1 MPPPSS
7 LLLPSPL
14 IFTYFKKTP
23 PFEPH
28 HGPPFA
34 ARRYLASSNCPLS
47 VLLAPFLTR
56 TSHRS
61 KPERT
66 APSAYR
72 AVHLSNRPT
81 VLTIDTLTVYQ
92 LPSKALIDFL
102 FTRPLLEPLAH
113 AMSSFY
119 ASRKSFDVSDRSVSH
134 DPASHDTVMQ
144 RPTSACGHHSN
155 ASSASFG
162 SGGAPMHAM
171 MVPGNV
177 VPTLDRPDS
186 DSPFS
191 DWEAYIVKQAQD
203 WSDKSSHMAASPSA
217 QSRKSSGPRIVWA
230 DQVRKSS
237 PQTQPLVYTK
247 ARDRFAP
254 PVSPEESSPPTNSRN
269 LLRRPSFD
277 MLRPRS
283 DASRTSP
290 PPQPE
295 AGRPS
300 ISSPIMTRSTLTTAQ
315 PDSVEP
321 WQATMETPSAASF
334 ARASPDPLQVPQN
347 ESQVSSVC
355 GMSPL
360 ALSLPGDDFS
370 SLLLSNFAKRASTSS
385 TSSGRAPGPCELIAE
400 PLPALFSSETS
411 KPPSIA
417 STYSMHSRRA
427 SWASSID
434 LDPALI
440 CTPPLSSEGSQEQSR
455 SDRPAFLAEYGLDHD
470 TEESDTECSHY
481 ADEHEELAA
490 MPSLDM
496 GSPQTPKDHELPPQ
510 PVFQRLEADLISLHE
525 NDNGNTQ
532 RFTPDGRPLPL
543 LDLSSLPREKQD
555 TVLMA
560 RARLLSPTSFKK
572 AFSLRS
578 KGSHSGSRSSVSSP
592 SLNNSSSEEVGKV
605 SESAVETPTVASI
618 RDRLPSLVAE
628 DMTQWAA
635 GVPREAPPASL
646 LDGSNSTMS
655 HAPSMQ
661 MSPSLD
667 SFAHTMSSAGSS
679 AETPLS
685 PAFSYSGASIASE
698 SSRGGPSSILS
709 SGQRKHRVGTP
720 GLTKKAGADAGAT
733 ASLDPHL
740 ARYQTRARSS
750 GSISS
755 QTPSTSSAHRRASRK
770 SGRSRITDGMPSFA
784 DMASTLAVPV
794 SNQRRFSA
802 RSLSSEGSIDSHSNA
817 SNGSSFA
824 KVGGSSDDG
833 LSVAGVASTTSVV
846 KSVLRKRVPSLDG
859 SLLSPRKE
867 VSFELPV
874 SAGFGTVD
882 EEADEEEQEL
892 LEHEQRQRSHLVL
905 PPMKLQAKQSAA
917 EQDASDANTASRKQA
932 TQDDLDITRFLDT
945 FGRDIKTVESLELL
959 DNVHSGSSEW
969 PRRQDWDSMPA
980 YLAAYATTF
989 LSRFADDS
997 ATLVYSD
1004 DRAPAPAAGKTVS
1017 APLLSKHPVYT
1028 SMVRSVLRI
1037 ASWEQPL
1044 VSAGISSFYALS
1056 LAKGKLV
1063 VVLAVGLALLAA
1075 TEAAQSKPTSSS
1087 EAEELQ
1093 EAYSKIASVLLG
1105 SAQTHE
1111 RMRNLA
1117 LWRSPKASL
1126 RFTGLLLAL
1135 AVGASRFASGLMSLP
1150 GLFIGLAVFVWLP
1163 SILNQPEWAPTWLK
1177 QGNPVD
1183 VLLYDVPT
1191 DAQHAILT
1199 LRRRA
1204 ASGEQLVHRSND
1216 MSALSTTKFDH
1227 RVSASELQHAG
1238 DVVDGAY
1245 FAHHEGEAGHVVVL
1259 AHRVIF
1265 RTLAGMSEGV
1275 VTLKEELERDASMRG
1290 CKITFDSRLEKVV
1303 RLDKTEMGL
1312 ELRLKNGKKV
1322 VFDDMVGR
1330 DEAFARL
1337 VALAPQKWH

>member
-1 MPPPSS
+1 
-7 LLLPSPL
+7 
-14 IFTYFKKTP
+14 
-23 PFEPH
+23 
-28 HGPPFA
+28 
-34 ARRYLASSNCPLS
+34 
-47 VLLAPFLTR
+47 
-56 TSHRS
+56 
-61 KPERT
+61 
-66 APSAYR
+66 
-72 AVHLSNRPT
+72 
-81 VLTIDTLTVYQ
+81 
-92 LPSKALIDFL
+92 
-102 FTRPLLEPLAH
+102 
-113 AMSSFY
+113 MSSFY
-119 ASRKSFDVSDRSVSH
+119 ASRKSFDVSDRSFSH
-134 DPASHDTVMQ
+134 DSASNDTVMQ
-144 RPTSACGHHSN
+144 RPTSASGHHSN
-155 ASSASFG
+155 ASSASLG

-186 DSPFS
+186 NSPFS
-191 DWEAYIVKQAQD
+191 DWEAYIVQQAQD
-203 WSDKSSHMAASPSA
+203 WSDKRAHMAASPSP
-217 QSRKSSGPRIVWA
+217 QLRKNSGPRIVWA
-230 DQVRKSS
+230 DQIRKSS

-254 PVSPEESSPPTNSRN
+254 PISPQESSPPTNSRS

-277 MLRPRS
+277 KLRPS
-283 DASRTSP
+283 FDASRASP
-290 PPQPE
+290 PSQPV
-295 AGRPS
+295 AHRPS
-300 ISSPIMTRSTLTTAQ
+300 ISSPIMTRSILTTAQ

-321 WQATMETPSAASF
+321 WSGSLERDSAAPL

-347 ESQVSSVC
+347 ESQASSVC
-355 GMSPL
+355 SLSPL
-360 ALSLPGDDFS
+360 PLSLPGDDFS
-370 SLLLSNFAKRASTSS
+370 SLLLSNFAKRGSTSS

-400 PLPALFSSETS
+400 PLPALLSSETS

-417 STYSMHSRRA
+417 STYSMQSRRA

-481 ADEHEELAA
+481 ADKHEELAA
-490 MPSLDM
+490 MPSFDM

-555 TVLMA
+555 SARMA

-572 AFSLRS
+572 AFSLRP
-578 KGSHSGSRSSVSSP
+578 KGSPSGSRSSDSSP
-592 SLNNSSSEEVGKV
+592 SLNNSSSEEVGKI
-605 SESAVETPTVASI
+605 SESAVQTPTVASM
-618 RDRLPSLVAE
+618 RGRLPSLVAE
-628 DMTQWAA
+628 NMTQWAA

-646 LDGSNSTMS
+646 LDGSNSTTS

-685 PAFSYSGASIASE
+685 PAFSYSGASILSE
-698 SSRGGPSSILS
+698 SSRSGRPSSVNS

-720 GLTKKAGADAGAT
+720 GLTKKSGADTGAT

-740 ARYQTRARSS
+740 ARSQTRARSG
-750 GSISS
+750 GSVSS
-755 QTPSTSSAHRRASRK
+755 HTPSTSSAHRRGSRK

-794 SNQRRFSA
+794 SNQRRFST
-802 RSLSSEGSIDSHSNA
+802 RSFSSEGSIDSHSNA

-833 LSVAGVASTTSVV
+833 LPAGGMASTTPVV

-874 SAGFGTVD
+874 SSGFGTVD
-882 EEADEEEQEL
+882 EEADEEEEEL

-905 PPMKLQAKQSAA
+905 PPMKLQAKQSAN
-917 EQDASDANTASRKQA
+917 EEDASEADTAPRKQA
-932 TQDDLDITRFLDT
+932 TRDDLDIARFLET
-945 FGRDIKTVESLELL
+945 FGRDIKSVESLELL

-969 PRRQDWDSMPA
+969 PKREDWDSMPA

-1004 DRAPAPAAGKTVS
+1004 ERTPAQPAGKTVS
-1017 APLLSKHPVYT
+1017 APMLSSHPVYT

-1044 VSAGISSFYALS
+1044 VSAGVSSFYALS
-1056 LAKGKLV
+1056 LAKGKLA

-1075 TEAAQSKPTSSS
+1075 TEAAQSSPTSSS

-1135 AVGASRFASGLMSLP
+1135 GVGASRFASGLMSLP

-1163 SILNQPEWAPTWLK
+1163 AILNQPEWAPTWLK

-1216 MSALSTTKFDH
+1216 IGALSTTRFDH

-1245 FAHHEGEAGHVVVL
+1245 FAKHEGEAGHLVVL

-1265 RTLAGMSEGV
+1265 RALGEKSERA
-1275 VTLKEELERDASMRG
+1275 VTLSEELERDASTRG

-1312 ELRLKNGKKV
+1312 EVRLKNGKKV